1 MRPTESSVVVG
12 ETEVS
17 ERGLVKRVYAE
28 ERRTEVVR
36 GVEAFDFGGAFD
48 AGRGGA
54 GRGLVAWYLGG
65 IKGRGSVHQTETH
78 TTRDG
83 VLFPLRHVQR
93 PDDDPGE
100 DGEEKIDQ
108 DRRDCSTPWS
118 ATTTSLSLSLSRK
131 RGVQDVLQR
140 M

>member
-54 GRGLVAWYLGG
+54 GNEV
-65 IKGRGSVHQTETH
+65 SV
-78 TTRDG
+78 
-83 VLFPLRHVQR
+83 
-93 PDDDPGE
+93 
-100 DGEEKIDQ
+100 
-108 DRRDCSTPWS
+108 
-118 ATTTSLSLSLSRK
+118 
-131 RGVQDVLQR
+131 
-140 M
+140 